1 MSSENTSRK
10 VETGGF
16 LGGHEF
22 ENHYVLD
29 TLFLPTQEGYSDR
42 FECTNNVQI
51 SDFFQ
56 EQVLNPQKG
65 VSGPH
70 NLKTSLFEKLQKRGQ
85 TDGQTDR
92 PTDRTYLLSLL
103 AGD

>member
-16 LGGHEF
+16 LAGHEF

-29 TLFLPTQEGYSDR
+29 TLFLPTQVGYSDR

-56 EQVLNPQKG
+56 EQDRRG
-65 VSGPH
+65 SH
-70 NLKTSLFEKLQKRGQ
+70 DKLRSCVFKKLIR
-85 TDGQTDR
+85 
-92 PTDRTYLLSLL
+92 
-103 AGD
+103 